1 MNRKTIAILATVLGA
16 GLMTLAACS
25 SDDAATTGGP
35 TNNTPNTNPGTD
47 GGNNTT
53 NDGGGNTNPDGGE
66 PEVCTGSTF
75 DNTRIPGWPN
85 VPTP

>member
-25 SDDAATTGGP
+25 SDSSSATDGP
-35 TNNTPNTNPGTD
+35 KNNPPITNPD
-47 GGNNTT
+47 NK
-53 NDGGGNTNPDGGE
+53 DGGNTNPDGGNTDPDGGE
-66 PEVCTGSTF
+66 PETCTGSTF
-75 DNTRIPGWPN
+75 DNTRIPGWPT

>member
-25 SDDAATTGGP
+25 SSDDVSSNGP
-35 TNNTPNTNPGTD
+35 TNNTPVTNPPTTD
-47 GGNNTT
+47 GGNTNT
-53 NDGGGNTNPDGGE
+53 DGGTTNPDGGE

-75 DNTRIPGWPN
+75 DNTRIPGWPT